1 MRRAAL
7 LCSVALLL
15 TACGGGDEQ
24 ETATPATS
32 AAASAPTSAAATP
45 AQECP
50 YKTTEAEAPAG
61 VTKDLK
67 KKPTVPKATGKT
79 PTELQVAD
87 IVEGTGPEATTL
99 SKLQVKYV
107 GALHGSAKEFD
118 SSWSRGAEE
127 TLPVTVCSAGTIIGF
142 SVGPTGMKQ
151 GGRRMITIPAELG
164 YGAQGSP
171 PTIPAKAALV
181 FIIDLVSVA

>member
-15 TACGGGDEQ
+15 TACGAGDDQ
-24 ETATPATS
+24 ETAAPATS
-32 AAASAPTSAAATP
+32 SAASAPTSAAPTTP
-45 AQECP
+45 QECP
-50 YKTTEAEAPAG
+50 YKASEVKPPAG
-61 VTKDLK
+61 VTKDLT
-67 KKPTVPKATGKT
+67 KKPTVPKAAGKA

-87 IVEGTGPEATTL
+87 IVEGTGPEAKTL

-107 GALHGSAKEFD
+107 GALYGSAKEFD

-127 TLPVTVCSAGTIIGF
+127 TLPVTVCSAGTIVGF

-151 GGRRMITIPAELG
+151 GGRRQITIPAELG

-171 PTIPAKAALV
+171 PTIPANAALV
-181 FIIDLVSVA
+181 FIVDLVSVA